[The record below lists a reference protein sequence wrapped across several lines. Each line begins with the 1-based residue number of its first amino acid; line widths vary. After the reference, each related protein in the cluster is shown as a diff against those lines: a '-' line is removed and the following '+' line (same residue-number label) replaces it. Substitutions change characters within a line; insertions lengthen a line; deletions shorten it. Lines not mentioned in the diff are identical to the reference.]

1 MTTMQRK
8 APAGGPGLEEA
19 NAGRRWLHADYA
31 TAEPLLQRL
40 EGVQKSGNGWRA
52 RCPSCGGKSRKV
64 AIAERDGKV
73 LLHCFGGCKAI
84 EVLEA
89 VGLTW
94 ADIMPPRTWPESPE
108 ERRQARRA
116 LREASWAA
124 ALSVLAVEAT
134 IVRLASA
141 QLARWQQLTEE
152 DDARLALACERID
165 KAAAVLV
172 EAGR

>member
-1 MTTMQRK
+1 MMTTIQRK
-8 APAGGPGLEEA
+8 APAGRPGLEETG
-19 NAGRRWLHADYA
+19 GRRFHVDYA

-52 RCPSCGGKSRKV
+52 RCPSCGGRSRKLS
-64 AIAERDGKV
+64 IAETGERV
-73 LLHCFGGCKAI
+73 LIYCFGCGDA
-84 EVLEA
+84 EAVLAA

-94 ADIMPPRTWPESPE
+94 ADLHPPRSWPMSPE

-116 LREASWAA
+116 IREASWAA

-141 QLARWQQLTEE
+141 QLARWQPLSEE

>member
-1 MTTMQRK
+1 MTTIQQK
-8 APAGGPGLEEA
+8 APAGRPGLEETG
-19 NAGRRWLHADYA
+19 GRRFHVDCA

-40 EGVQKSGNGWRA
+40 EGVQPSGNGWRA
-52 RCPSCGGKSRKV
+52 RCPSCGGRSRKLS
-64 AIAERDGKV
+64 IAESGGKV
-73 LLHCFGGCKAI
+73 LVHCFGGCRGD
-84 EVLEA
+84 EVIGA

-94 ADIMPPRTWPESPE
+94 ADLHPPRSWPMSHE
-108 ERRQARRA
+108 EQRRARRA
-116 LREASWAA
+116 LREAGWAA
-124 ALSVLAVEAT
+124 ALEVLAVEAT

-141 QLARWQQLTEE
+141 QLARWQPLSEE

>member
-19 NAGRRWLHADYA
+19 NAGRRWLHADCA

-40 EGVQKSGNGWRA
+40 DGVQAQGKGWRA
-52 RCPSCGGKSRKV
+52 RCPSCGGRSRKLS
-64 AIAERDGKV
+64 IAECGDRV
-73 LLHCFGGCKAI
+73 LVHCFGGCRT
-84 EVLEA
+84 EDVLAA
-89 VGLTW
+89 VGL
-94 ADIMPPRTWPESPE
+94 AFRDLFPPRHWPDTPE
-108 ERRQARRA
+108 ERRQQRRA

-134 IVRLASA
+134 IVRMASA
-141 QLARWQQLTEE
+141 QVARWQQLTEE